1 MLETVLTSSP
11 PSAVRGPH
19 TAYVKG
25 QTPAQMLAMQTQDS
39 CHRRLCPV
47 PLTEGAFQ
55 VEEVLVIPAV
65 GSAPLHPIAFSW
77 PCRSGRAH
85 SWKQPWPKTDNG
97 REWEDVVQIPAPPA
111 WLDVSPNPQRPMAGT
126 CSAVS
131 LFFTPSLP
139 SFPNKGFLGSP
150 ANKLLPFECLS
161 QGLIL
166 GNPT

>member
-1 MLETVLTSSP
+1 MFIYQLSDLTKAIQSLCLSFLVCQVPETVPTSSP
-11 PSAVRGPH
+11 HSAVRGPH

-55 VEEVLVIPAV
+55 VEEVLVVPAV

-111 WLDVSPNPQRPMAGT
+111 WLDVSPKPQQPWQ
-126 CSAVS
+126 
-131 LFFTPSLP
+131 
-139 SFPNKGFLGSP
+139 
-150 ANKLLPFECLS
+150 E
-161 QGLIL
+161 
-166 GNPT
+166 PTQQ